1 MYFIKKDINSISKID
16 NSKKWDILIDNREQI
31 SKLFSF
37 KNETFIVACNDLDL
51 SNDIYYLLG
60 FLNYFRE
67 YRTILIKNMD
77 QYNNSIETEDNKYV
91 RELVDYFKDLNSDGK
106 FIRGFLILLG
116 YKFISNSDI
125 SKAIPLALA
134 FELFQTSVLIH
145 DDIIDRAS
153 IRRGKD
159 TIPTRYIN
167 KYRDASHLGDSLAI
181 CMGDLGF
188 YKSYELMIN
197 NYCDNKR
204 LLKYYNDVIINTIQG
219 EIIDVILP
227 HLQMTGSYKEKKLEN
242 SVYDI
247 YRLKTA
253 WYSIIGPLCMG
264 MILGDASDKEV
275 SMMTE
280 FAYNL
285 GIAFQIKDDILGI
298 FSEKVKK
305 EKNSSDISEFKQT
318 ILYSYI
324 YENSP
329 VHLEQLHKYYGKSN
343 LSDED
348 LEASKKIFI
357 DSGALDYANRMVNH
371 LFKVANERLGKLD
384 FIADHDKDILR
395 GFIVYLENRDH

>member
-1 MYFIKKDINSISKID
+1 MYFIKKDINDVSKVD
-16 NSKKWDILIDNREQI
+16 NIEEWDILIDDRGQI
-31 SKLFSF
+31 SKLFSI
-37 KNETFIVACNDLDL
+37 KDNNYIVACNDLAL
-51 SNDIYYLLG
+51 SNDIYYLLE
-60 FLNYFRE
+60 FLNYFKS
-67 YRTILIKNMD
+67 YRNILIKSMNE
-77 QYNNSIETEDNKYV
+77 YNKSIETEDNQYV

-116 YKFISNSDI
+116 YKLMNNSDI
-125 SKAIPLALA
+125 LKAIPLALA
-134 FELFQTSVLIH
+134 FEVFQTSVLIH

-153 IRRGKD
+153 VRRGKK
-159 TIPTRYIN
+159 TIPTRYMD
-167 KYRDASHLGDSLAI
+167 KYKDASHLGDSLAI

-204 LLKYYNDVIINTIQG
+204 LLKYYNNVIINTIQG

-227 HLQMTGSYKEKKLEN
+227 HLQMTGSYDKKNLED

-253 WYSIIGPLCMG
+253 WYSIIGPVCMG
-264 MILGDASDKEV
+264 MLLGNASDEYI
-275 SMMTE
+275 SMME
-280 FAYNL
+280 DFAYNL

-298 FSEKVKK
+298 FSDKVKK

-329 VHLEQLHKYYGKSN
+329 FYLEQLHKYYGKDN

-348 LEASKKIFI
+348 LEASKKIFV
-357 DSGALDYANRMVNH
+357 DSGALDYANKIVNN
-371 LFKVANERLGKLD
+371 LFREANNKLD
-384 FIADHDKDILR
+384 KINFISECDRDILR